1 MVTFELRRIFHRILV
16 KIEISELTAFGNVL
30 MYDHIGFGFS
40 DKPKK
45 SFILDGETHFL
56 DRHWL
61 LILLSII
68 LYFQPSEMELV

>member
-1 MVTFELRRIFHRILV
+1 M

-45 SFILDGETHFL
+45 SFILDVENDAVEIAFDDSSL
-56 DRHWL
+56 FR
-61 LILLSII
+61 
-68 LYFQPSEMELV
+68 